1 MGMSWMVEL
10 GAATP
15 DSGLTRGAVHQF
27 RVRVYY
33 EDTDAG
39 GIVYH
44 ANYLNFAERART
56 EFLRLCDIG
65 QHEMRQA
72 DGAGFAVRRCEID
85 YRMPAR
91 LDDVL
96 EVRTT
101 VRELRGARVSA
112 VQAIH
117 MVRGE
122 GVAEDWMVR
131 LDLQL
136 ACVNQQG
143 RPVRL
148 PARIRAAFED
158 FLGTDRV

>member
-1 MGMSWMVEL
+1 MGRRSL
-10 GAATP
+10 ADPDALTP
-15 DSGLTRGAVHQF
+15 GSGLRSMSVHRF

-56 EFLRLCDIG
+56 EFLRLCGIG
-65 QHEMRQA
+65 QHEMRRT
-72 DGAGFAVRRCEID
+72 DGVAFAVRRCEID

-101 VRELRGARVSA
+101 LRDLRGARVTAIQSIHGASGEA
-112 VQAIH
+112 VT
-117 MVRGE
+117 
-122 GVAEDWMVR
+122 EDWLVR
-131 LDLQL
+131 LELQL
-136 ACVNQQG
+136 ACINQKG
-143 RPVRL
+143 RAMRL
-148 PARIRAAFED
+148 PAQVRAAFEGV
-158 FLGTDRV
+158 LATE